1 MGPPS
6 PRDLPER
13 SEDSPVLHELKNHL
27 SVIVGYCDLL
37 LRNMPA
43 DDRTRGDIVEMHKA
57 GQAAI
62 ELLPRLTVRQTS

>member
-6 PRDLPER
+6 PRTP
-13 SEDSPVLHELKNHL
+13 SETTEENPVLHELKNHL

-37 LRNMPA
+37 LRNIPA
-43 DDRTRGDIVEMHKA
+43 DDQMRRDVAEMHKA

-62 ELLPRLTVRQTS
+62 ELLPQLTVRVR

>member
-1 MGPPS
+1 MGPSS
-6 PRDLPER
+6 PRNLPETI
-13 SEDSPVLHELKNHL
+13 EDNPVLHQLKNHL

-43 DDRTRGDIVEMHKA
+43 DDRTRNDIVEMHKA

-62 ELLPRLTVRQTS
+62 ELLPHLTIRVR